1 MSLKDVQMKQ
11 KNIPDICCQTWQKLY
26 EAPGPSNPEVS
37 VKLISA
43 KNCTLVEYAHSA
55 LRLILIKFQI
65 PSTKP
70 TTSMLQGFLKCIA

>member
-43 KNCTLVEYAHSA
+43 QC
-55 LRLILIKFQI
+55 
-65 PSTKP
+65 
-70 TTSMLQGFLKCIA
+70 